1 MASLTQVSIT
11 ARKIIRYGIFF
22 VIFLIVARIL
32 FGIGSGLYR
41 RFFPAPPPPP
51 TVTFGKLPKL
61 PFPQKDK
68 VNLTYILET
77 PEGGLPILP
86 TQSKIFF
93 MPKLAPNLLSLDVA
107 REKANSLGFLPTEQA
122 VSQTIYK
129 FSHKDSPA
137 VLEMNIV
144 NGNFSISYDLK
155 TDPSPI
161 ERKPPAPEVAAA
173 AVRSYLSSA
182 DLLPEDLTG
191 PTANEFL
198 RIETDKLIGALSLS
212 DSDLIRINFFRKTHD
227 DLPSLTSEPNKGNV
241 WSIVSGAREREKQ
254 IIAAEYHYFP
264 VDEGKF
270 STYPIKT
277 SQIAWDELSAGGAF
291 VASPGGNS
299 EGGAVTIRRVY
310 LAYYD
315 AGGYTE
321 FFQPIVVFEGDN
333 GFVAYVPAV
342 TADYIGD

>member
-11 ARKIIRYGIFF
+11 ARKIIRYSIFF

-32 FGIGSGLYR
+32 FGIGSSVYR
-41 RFFPAPPPPP
+41 KFFPAPPPPP

-68 VNLTYILET
+68 VNLTFTLET
-77 PEGGLPILP
+77 PEGGLPALP
-86 TQSKIFF
+86 TQSKVYF

-107 REKANSLGFLPTEQA
+107 REKASSLGFLPTEQV

-129 FSHKDSPA
+129 FAHKNTPA
-137 VLEMNIV
+137 TLEMNIV
-144 NGNFSISYDLK
+144 SGNFSISYDLK
-155 TDPSPI
+155 ADPSPI

-173 AVRSYLSSA
+173 TVRSYLSSA

-191 PTANEFL
+191 QTVNEFL
-198 RIETDKLIGALSLS
+198 KIETDKLVGALSLS
-212 DSDLIRINFFRKTHD
+212 DSDLVRINFFRKSYD
-227 DLPSLTSEPNKGNV
+227 ELPSLTPEPNKGNV
-241 WSIVSGAREREKQ
+241 WFMVSGAHEREKQ

-264 VDEGKF
+264 VDEAKS

-277 SQIAWDELSAGGAF
+277 SQVAWDELNAGGAYI
-291 VASPGGNS
+291 ASLGGNS
-299 EGGAVTIRRVY
+299 DGKAVTIRRIY

-315 AGGYTE
+315 AGVYTE

-333 GFVAYVPAV
+333 GFVAYTPAV
-342 TADYIGD
+342 SPDYIGE

>member
-11 ARKIIRYGIFF
+11 SRKIIRYGIFF

-32 FGIGSGLYR
+32 FGIGSAVYR
-41 RFFPAPPPPP
+41 KFFPAPPPPP

-68 VNLTYILET
+68 VNLTYSLET

-86 TQSKIFF
+86 TQSKVFF

-107 REKANSLGFLPTEQA
+107 REKASSLGFLPTEQA
-122 VSQTIYK
+122 VSQTIYR
-129 FSHKDSPA
+129 FSHKDTPSI
-137 VLEMNIV
+137 LEMNIV
-144 NGNFSISYDLK
+144 NGNFAISYDLK
-155 TDPSPI
+155 ADPSPI

-182 DLLPEDLTG
+182 DLFPEDLTG

-198 RIETDKLIGALSLS
+198 KIETDKFVGALSLS
-212 DSDLIRINFFRKTHD
+212 DSDLIRINFFRKTYD

-254 IIAAEYHYFP
+254 IIATEYHYFP

-277 SQIAWDELSAGGAF
+277 SQAAWDELNAGGAYIAA
-291 VASPGGNS
+291 VGGNS
-299 EGGAVTIRRVY
+299 EGGKVTIRRIF

-315 AGGYTE
+315 AGVYTE
-321 FFQPIVVFEGDN
+321 FLQPIIVFEGDN
-333 GFVAYVPAV
+333 GFVSYLPAL